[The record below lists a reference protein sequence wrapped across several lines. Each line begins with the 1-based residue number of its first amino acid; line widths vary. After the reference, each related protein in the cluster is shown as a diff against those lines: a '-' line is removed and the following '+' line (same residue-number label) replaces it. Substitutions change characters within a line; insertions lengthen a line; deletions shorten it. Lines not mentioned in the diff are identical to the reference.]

1 MKKRLTAL
9 VFLLALLF
17 FNIQG
22 VEAQTYRFRL
32 DRSEVNIFINE
43 DGTASI
49 EYWLEFY
56 NDPSA
61 DPIDFV
67 DIGMPNEDFNLA
79 SVRAEI
85 DGKPVDK
92 VGYSAYVKPGFEIA
106 LGGNAIPPGQT
117 GKVYVWIGEVRNML
131 HPGTEKE
138 AEDYASFQFAPTY
151 FGKEYVSGSTAM
163 SVTLYLPPGLATDE
177 PRYFPPKHF
186 PGSETPE
193 SGYDEQGRVYYR
205 WQSDQANGHT
215 EYIFGAAFPARM
227 VPESAI
233 VQPPPFS
240 LGIDM
245 EDIFCVGFFLIAFGF
260 FGLIAYAGFQGERK
274 RRLQYLPPKVTIEGH
289 GIKRGLTSVEAAV
302 LLQQPL
308 DKVVTMILFSTIKK
322 GAATVAS
329 RDPLK
334 IEATDPA
341 PENLLPYEVEFL
353 NAFKSGTAASR
364 RKELQDL
371 IIKLVNSVSTKMK
384 GFSHKETVKYYEDII
399 ERAWQQVESAETPE
413 VKMEKYDEYAGWT
426 MLDRKHEDR
435 TRDVFGSGPVF
446 VPVWWGRFDPG
457 FGRSSSVGGKGLAS
471 PIPSGSGHTISMPT
485 LPGSDFAASMVRG
498 VQSFSAG
505 AIGNLTSFTSGIT
518 QKTNPP
524 PPPSRSGSIG
534 GGGGGCACACA
545 CAGCACACA
554 GGGR

>member
-9 VFLLALLF
+9 AFLLTLLLL
-17 FNIQG
+17 NIQG
-22 VEAQTYRFRL
+22 VAAQTYRFRL
-32 DRSEVNIFINE
+32 DRSDVKIFINA

-67 DIGMPNEDFNLA
+67 DIGMPNEDYNLA

-85 DGKPVDK
+85 NGKPVER

-106 LGGNAIPPGQT
+106 LDSNAIPPGQS
-117 GKVYVWIGEVRNML
+117 GSVYVWIGEVRNML
-131 HPGTEKE
+131 HPATQEE
-138 AEDYASFQFAPTY
+138 TEDYASFQFAPTY
-151 FGKEYVSGSTAM
+151 FGKEYVSGNTAM
-163 SVTLYLPPGLATDE
+163 SVTLYLPPGVATDE
-177 PRYFPPKHF
+177 PRYFPPKRF
-186 PGSETPE
+186 PGEETPQ

-205 WQSDQANGHT
+205 WQSDQANGYT
-215 EYIFGAAFPARM
+215 EYVFGAGFPARL

-240 LGIDM
+240 LGIDS
-245 EDIFCVGFFLIAFGF
+245 EDICCAGFFLALFGF
-260 FGLIAYAGFQGERK
+260 IGLISYAGIVGNRK
-274 RRLQYLPPKVTIEGH
+274 RRLQYLPPKVSIEGH
-289 GIKRGLTSVEAAV
+289 GIKRGLTSVEAAI

-308 DKVVTMILFSTIKK
+308 DNVLTMILFSTIKK
-322 GAATVAS
+322 GAATVTS

-334 IEATDPA
+334 IEVTDPA
-341 PENLLPYEVEFL
+341 PENLLPYEVQFL
-353 NAFKSGTAASR
+353 EAFKSSAAASR
-364 RKELQDL
+364 RQALQDL
-371 IIKLVNSVSTKMK
+371 TINLVKSVSNKMK
-384 GFSHKETVKYYEDII
+384 GFSHKETVKYYEEII
-399 ERAWQQVESAETPE
+399 QRAWQQVESAETPD
-413 VKMEKYDEYAGWT
+413 VKMEKYDEYMGWT
-426 MLDRKHEDR
+426 MLDRRHEDR
-435 TRDVFGSGPVF
+435 TRDIFGRGPVF
-446 VPVWWGRFDPG
+446 VPTWWGRFDPT
-457 FGRSSSVGGKGLAS
+457 FARPSAAGGKGLAS
-471 PIPSGSGHTISMPT
+471 PVPSTSGRSISMPH

-505 AIGNLTSFTSGIT
+505 AIGNLSNFTSAVT

-524 PPPSRSGSIG
+524 PVVSRSSAGS